1 MRRFALSLLLF
12 VITPV
17 LLLSQSDSDYKA
29 APGSVKYKYI
39 GSFDLDKMNRILGP
53 ELDAYMHG
61 SPLPAE
67 EYKGKFEKPKYPVKL
82 YRVRYKSV
90 IPEFDNRP
98 IIATGLVAV
107 PETGNKT
114 MPVLSYQHGTVFS
127 KYEVPSHPDSS
138 SEFKLMLATFATQG
152 YIVIGADYFGLGE
165 SDLPNSYLVKEAS
178 EQACVDMLV
187 AAEDVL
193 VDLGITRSDLFLHG
207 WSQGGWTTMSFL
219 RKLEDYNITVKAAA
233 VASAPVDAFGTINRW
248 LNNWQPGDAI
258 YLPGCGSNFFFSH
271 EYYNNMPGLAERA
284 IKPEYYQAAKDFF
297 EFKIDFATLL
307 SKTPTKTH
315 AMFTEEFSRT
325 GDIGTE
331 PFWKMLEDMQAY
343 RWRIKTPL
351 RTYYG
356 EADEVVPVFIALL
369 PEQWHKLLG
378 SGDTKA
384 VNAGPQADHRGTYI
398 YSAIHL
404 PKWFATFG
412 K

>member
-1 MRRFALSLLLF
+1 MRRSLIYLFLLL
-12 VITPV
+12 ITPV
-17 LLLSQSDSDYKA
+17 LLSAQSESDYKGA
-29 APGSVKYKYI
+29 SGRVSYKYI
-39 GSFDLDKMNRILGP
+39 GTFDLDKMDKILGP
-53 ELDAYMHG
+53 ELDAYM
-61 SPLPAE
+61 SSSTMPPA

-82 YRVRYKSV
+82 YRVRYHSV

-98 IIATGLVAV
+98 VIATGLVAV
-107 PETGNKT
+107 PETGLKT

-138 SEFKLMLATFATQG
+138 SEFKLMLATFGTQG

-178 EQACVDMLV
+178 EQACVDMLF
-187 AAEDVL
+187 AAQDVL
-193 VDLGITRSDLFLHG
+193 ADLGITPGDLFLHG
-207 WSQGGWTTMSFL
+207 WSQGGWTNMSFL
-219 RKLEDYNITVKAAA
+219 RKLEDYNIPVKAAA

-248 LNNWQPGDAI
+248 LNNWQPIDAI
-258 YLPGCGSNFFFSH
+258 YLPGCGSNFFFAH
-271 EYYNNMPGLAERA
+271 EHYNNMPGLAKRA
-284 IKPEYYQAAKDFF
+284 IRPEYYQAAKDFY

-315 AMFTEEFSRT
+315 EMFTEEFSRT
-325 GDIGTE
+325 GDIGSD
-331 PFWKMLEDMQAY
+331 PFWKILEDMQAY

-356 EADEVVPVFIALL
+356 ELDEVVPVYIALL

-378 SGDTKA
+378 SGDTRA
-384 VNAGPQADHRGTYI
+384 VNAGAKADHRGTYI
-398 YSAIHL
+398 YSALHL
-404 PKWFATFG
+404 PKWFSTF

>member
-1 MRRFALSLLLF
+1 MRKMISSLILIFLFTPILLRA
-12 VITPV
+12 
-17 LLLSQSDSDYKA
+17 QSGDDYKTA
-29 APGSVKYKYI
+29 SEIADYKYI
-39 GSFDLDKMNRILGP
+39 GTFGLDKMDKILGP

-67 EYKGKFEKPKYPVKL
+67 EYRGKFEKPKYPVKL

-90 IPEFDNRP
+90 IPEFGNQP
-98 IIATGLVAV
+98 ITATGLVAV
-107 PETGNKT
+107 PETGTKT

-127 KYEVPSHPDSS
+127 KYEVPSHPDST
-138 SEFKLMLATFATQG
+138 SEVKLMLATFGAQG
-152 YIVIGADYFGLGE
+152 YIVVGADYFGLGE

-178 EQACVDMLV
+178 EQACLDMLI
-187 AAEDVL
+187 AAGDVL
-193 VDLGITRSDLFLHG
+193 VDLGIERGDLFLHG

-219 RKLEDYNITVKAAA
+219 RKLEELNITVKAAA

-271 EYYNNMPGLAERA
+271 EYYNNLPDLAKRA
-284 IKPEYYQAAKDFF
+284 IKPEYYQVAKDFY
-297 EFKIDFATLL
+297 EFKIDFKELV
-307 SKTPTKTH
+307 SKTPVKTPD
-315 AMFTEEFSRT
+315 MFNDEFRVT

-331 PFWKMLEDMQAY
+331 PFWKMLEEMQAY

-356 EADEVVPVFIALL
+356 EADEVVPVYIALL
-369 PEQWHKLLG
+369 PENWHKLLG

-384 VNAGPQADHRGTYI
+384 VNAGPKADHRGTYI
-398 YSAIHL
+398 YSSLHP
-404 PKWFATFG
+404 PKWFSTF